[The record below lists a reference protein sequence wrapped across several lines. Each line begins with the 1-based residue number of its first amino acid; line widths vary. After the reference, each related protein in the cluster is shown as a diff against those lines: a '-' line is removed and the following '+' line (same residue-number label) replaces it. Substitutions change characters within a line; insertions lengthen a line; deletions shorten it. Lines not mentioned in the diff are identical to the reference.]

1 MSSDIIVAM
10 ISTAG
15 LIIVAVLNLRTS
27 RRVKV
32 IQGQVQNSHSTN
44 LREELDERH
53 TETRSTLGDIRKDIG
68 GLRSEMRAE
77 RAERLLLSTKL
88 HNLEQKDTP

>member
-1 MSSDIIVAM
+1 MSEIVVAT

-15 LIIVAVLNLRTS
+15 LIIVALLNLRMS

-32 IQGQVQNSHSTN
+32 IQGQVQNDHQTN

-53 TETRSTLGDIRKDIG
+53 TETRSVLGDIRKDIG
-68 GLRSEMRAE
+68 GLRSEIRAE
-77 RAERLLLSTKL
+77 RAERMLLSTKL